1 MLIKKIILLICN
13 FIFLLYADEAFG
25 AVVTK
30 TPAYAKSRIEDITG
44 VKIPSDAK
52 MVFHYYSRTSWQ
64 ENDEQYSVFEF
75 KSEPT
80 EWLMSNSFSDE
91 KNELLKKDLDYR
103 AEKVGVPAQYRVD
116 SLDDYMWLELNGVDM
131 EYIPNKLC
139 LIVYVRIH

>member
-13 FIFLLYADEAFG
+13 FIFLLYADEACW

-52 MVFHYYSRTSWQ
+52 MVFHYYIRTSWQ

-80 EWLMSNSFSDE
+80 EWLMNNSFSDE
-91 KNELLKKDLDYR
+91 KNEL
-103 AEKVGVPAQYRVD
+103 QYRVD